1 MPNIDYDFIGFTF
14 GDKHSYRDLKIY
26 RTSDGSRY
34 NVNLTAP
41 IKDMAT
47 DVPGGD
53 GQYLFDTKYA
63 ARQFSIPFAFDRLTE
78 EEVTTLRQTF
88 SGKEVK
94 ELIFDE
100 LPYKAYSAKVAGT
113 PIIKVIPFTET
124 STDGTVNRIYRGE
137 GTIQF
142 TCHYPFAHTP
152 TWYWQKQADG
162 TYKAS
167 EKLKNNSDFDG
178 RNPLH
183 YIDNDDS
190 IEGIKESAYPTY
202 IEWKDCLGTLF
213 GQTNEGELPAPFI
226 ASQESTKKIME
237 IRDIATII
245 RKDTDPSTINKP
257 WFWDSR
263 LGLVFVTSDD
273 TIKGIKIPIPY
284 YGNACATIPVD
295 CQIDGLYESLDF
307 QYWYY

>member
-41 IKDMAT
+41 IKDITT

-63 ARQFSIPFAFDRLTE
+63 ARQFSIPFAFNRLTE
-78 EEVTTLRQTF
+78 EEVITLRKTF

-100 LPYKAYSAKVAGT
+100 LPYKAYNAKVSGT
-113 PIIKVIPFTET
+113 PVIKVIPFTET
-124 STDGTVNRIYRGE
+124 LTDGTVNRVYRGE

-152 TWYWQKQADG
+152 DWYW
-162 TYKAS
+162 
-167 EKLKNNSDFDG
+167 
-178 RNPLH
+178 
-183 YIDNDDS
+183 
-190 IEGIKESAYPTY
+190 
-202 IEWKDCLGTLF
+202 
-213 GQTNEGELPAPFI
+213 
-226 ASQESTKKIME
+226 KK
-237 IRDIATII
+237 
-245 RKDTDPSTINKP
+245 
-257 WFWDSR
+257 
-263 LGLVFVTSDD
+263 
-273 TIKGIKIPIPY
+273 
-284 YGNACATIPVD
+284 
-295 CQIDGLYESLDF
+295 
-307 QYWYY
+307 

>member
-1 MPNIDYDFIGFTF
+1 MPNIDYDFTGFTF

-34 NVNLTAP
+34 NINLTAP
-41 IKDMAT
+41 IKDITT

-78 EEVTTLRQTF
+78 EEVTTLRRTF

-100 LPYKAYSAKVAGT
+100 LPYKVYNAKVSGT
-113 PIIKVIPFTET
+113 PVIKVIPFTET
-124 STDGTVNRIYRGE
+124 LTNGTVNRVYRGE

-152 TWYWQKQADG
+152 DWYWKKQGDVYTKSRTVQSGANTVSFNG
-162 TYKAS
+162 
-167 EKLKNNSDFDG
+167 KNPQHYLGNTGSI
-178 RNPLH
+178 NPE
-183 YIDNDDS
+183 DT
-190 IEGIKESAYPTY
+190 AYPTY
-202 IEWKDCLGTLF
+202 EEWKTCLNSSGNYYL
-213 GQTNEGELPAPFI
+213 NSGELPAPFI
-226 ASQESTKKIME
+226 LQITPSITTVNINGN
-237 IRDIATII
+237 TI
-245 RKDTDPSTINKP
+245 KLKQAPPDN

-263 LGLVFVTSDD
+263 LGLIFTTDD
-273 TIKGIKIPIPY
+273 GNYDSERSPLLY
-284 YGNACATIPVD
+284 EGNACQTISVNNTISRPSGVMV
-295 CQIDGLYESLDF
+295 LDF
-307 QYWYY
+307 KNWYY